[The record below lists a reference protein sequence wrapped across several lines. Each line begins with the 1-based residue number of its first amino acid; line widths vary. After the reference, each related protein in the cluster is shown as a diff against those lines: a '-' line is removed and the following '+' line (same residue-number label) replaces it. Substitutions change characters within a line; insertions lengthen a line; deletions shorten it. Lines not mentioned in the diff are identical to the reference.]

1 MNIFYLDRD
10 PVKAAQQHY
19 NKHVVKMILE
29 AAQLLCTAHHLSGN
43 PSDVPYKK
51 THMNHP
57 SAVWVRSSRSNY
69 LWCYEYMLALG
80 AEYTRRYGKHHLT
93 IAKCREVLAN
103 VPHAIHAI
111 DFCDPPQCMPDEYK
125 MADAV
130 AGYKKYYE
138 LGKSHLKDKL

>member
-57 SAVWVRSSRSNY
+57 SAIWVRSSRSNY

-93 IAKCREVLAN
+93 IAKCRDVLSK
-103 VPHAIHAI
+103 VPHAIHVV

-130 AGYKKYYE
+130 DGYKKYYE
-138 LGKSHLKDKL
+138 FGKAHLKDKV